1 MTQNN
6 RFTRCLL
13 IGFLSIPLWLGA
25 QTYPK
30 DYFRSPLDIPIKL
43 SGSFGELRTNHFHSG
58 LDIRTN
64 SVEGLKIYAAAE
76 GHVSR
81 IKVSAYGYGN
91 ALYIDHPN
99 GYTTVYA
106 HLRDFE
112 EPIKSWVEKKH
123 YEKQNFELDIPLYP
137 NELPVTK
144 GQVVA
149 FSGNSGGSGGPHLH
163 FELRDTKTEAIINPK
178 YFGFVIP
185 DNIAPVID
193 YLEVV
198 PYSRDARINGSSNK
212 KRFAAVR
219 AANGQ
224 YSIAQR
230 LETAGPCY
238 VQVRAW
244 DKHNGNEFR
253 NGIHKLVI
261 RSGSDTLY
269 AFTADRFEFN
279 ETRYAN
285 AVMDYQARMLHRD
298 QIYRGFKSSGNL
310 LAMVRQPVKGATLEL
325 SPGESKT
332 YQLSVEDYNGN
343 QTSMQFTVHGA
354 AHGTAEIAP
363 PVVILKRFPPNEAWS
378 WATEDLRLNM
388 PANNLYDTLDFEYTR
403 SAKPYAMFSA
413 VHTVHKAEVPVHGF
427 YDLSIRQSGLADSL
441 KSKTVLVNINI
452 NKGRSALLGKWEG
465 DWFKAKARGLGDFYL
480 AIDTIKPTIKVLS
493 LRPGGTYALGQQIR
507 FTLSDNLAGLGSY
520 HLYLD
525 DQWQKAVFDGKTASL
540 SYTIHENSPKG
551 NLNLRLVVKDGVGNT
566 ATYTNKIYIP

>member
-1 MTQNN
+1 MNLPTL
-6 RFTRCLL
+6 FTRCLL
-13 IGFLSIPLWLGA
+13 IGFWSIPLLLGA
-25 QTYPK
+25 QNYPK
-30 DYFRSPLDIPIKL
+30 DYFRSPLDIPLKL
-43 SGSFGELRTNHFHSG
+43 SGTFGELRTNHFHSG

-64 SVEGLKIYAAAE
+64 SMEGLKVYAAAE

-91 ALYIDHPN
+91 AVYIDHPN

-112 EPIKSWVEKKH
+112 EPIRSWVEQKH

-137 NELPVTK
+137 NELPVSK

-149 FSGNSGGSGGPHLH
+149 FSGNTGGSGGPHLH
-163 FELRDTKTEAIINPK
+163 FEVRDTKTEAVINPK
-178 YFGFVIP
+178 HFGFSIP

-198 PYSRDARINGSSNK
+198 PYGRDARINGSSNK
-212 KRFAAVR
+212 KRFTAVR

-230 LETAGPCY
+230 LETAGACY

-253 NGIHKLVI
+253 NGVYKLVL
-261 RSGSDTLY
+261 RSGTDTLY
-269 AFTADRFEFN
+269 QFTADRFEFN

-285 AVMDYQARMLHRD
+285 AVMDYQARMIHRE
-298 QIYRGFKSSGNL
+298 QIYRGFQLPGNL
-310 LAMVRQPVKGATLEL
+310 LAMVQQPQAGAKVEL
-325 SPGESKT
+325 KAGENRNYLLT
-332 YQLSVEDYNGN
+332 VYDFDGN
-343 QTSMQFTVHGA
+343 QTSLQFTLHGA
-354 AHGTAEIAP
+354 LHSTAEIAAP
-363 PVVILKRFPPNEAWS
+363 SSILKRYPPNEAWS
-378 WATEDLRLNM
+378 WITEDVQLNM

-413 VHTVHKAEVPVHGF
+413 VHSLAKAEVPVHGF
-427 YDLSIRQSGLADSL
+427 YDLAVRHNGLADSL

-480 AIDTIKPTIKVLS
+480 AIDTIAPSINAVS
-493 LRPGGTYALGQQIR
+493 LRPGGSYTQGQQIR
-507 FTLSDNLAGLGSY
+507 FTLRDNLAGLGSY

-525 DQWQKAVFDGKTASL
+525 DQWQKTVFDGKTASL

-551 NLNLRLVVKDGVGNT
+551 NLNLRLVVKDAVGNT
-566 ATYTNKIYIP
+566 TTYTNKIYIP